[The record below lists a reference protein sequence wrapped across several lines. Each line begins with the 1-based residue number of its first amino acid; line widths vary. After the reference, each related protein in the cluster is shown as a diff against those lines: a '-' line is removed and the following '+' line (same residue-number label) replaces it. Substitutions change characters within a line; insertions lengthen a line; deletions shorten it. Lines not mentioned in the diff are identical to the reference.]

1 MDKISVQ
8 IIKNKELAMWDDD
21 ANMMDPLKFL
31 EKIMPILFWANLLA
45 VLFLSYNMVDHR
57 YGWSFSDL
65 LQFVLF
71 SVIGSLIHLFSWS
84 ITMLF
89 IGIARDLKP
98 DKEKVSSQ
106 GEKL

>member
-1 MDKISVQ
+1 MSAQ
-8 IIKNKELAMWDDD
+8 IVKNKELAMWDDD
-21 ANMMDPLKFL
+21 AKMMDPLKFL

-45 VLFLSYNMVDHR
+45 VLFLSYSMVNAG
-57 YGWSFSDL
+57 YSWSFSEL

-71 SVIGSLIHLFSWS
+71 AVIGSLIHLFSWS